1 MIIVTNCFHVKGDI
15 VTLLVFF
22 GLLNILTVAC
32 STGRSFQPSL
42 PMMDIF
48 AFIFQFY
55 SMEFGMI
62 NNS

>member
-1 MIIVTNCFHVKGDI
+1 MIIVTNWFHVKGDI

-42 PMMDIF
+42 PMMDILLSYF
-48 AFIFQFY
+48 NFIQW
-55 SMEFGMI
+55 SLE
-62 NNS
+62 